1 MHDILTLMLR
11 DINAF
16 LGSRF
21 EEGVEQLVMG
31 HPATN
36 GAPLLMTLAHVE
48 LERHK
53 GSSGN
58 YIRTEKGSYA
68 RQKPPIDYCLH
79 LLFSARFEDVQYL
92 TGLRYLEAIMA
103 FFQSRGGLFT
113 PENTAGLDPG
123 IEKLVADMS
132 PMTATENSNLWR
144 GLGAEQQPSVLFR
157 LRTLRIQEAPEGP
170 EVQPIKQ
177 M

>member
-1 MHDILTLMLR
+1 MHDILSYILR

-16 LGSRF
+16 LNSRF
-21 EEGVEQLVMG
+21 DEGAEQLVLG
-31 HPATN
+31 HPSIN
-36 GAPLLMTLAHVE
+36 GAPLLLTVAHIE

-53 GSSGN
+53 GASGN
-58 YIRTEKGSYA
+58 YIRTEKGSYT
-68 RQKPPIDYCLH
+68 RQKPPLDYCLH
-79 LLFSARFEDVQYL
+79 LLFSARFEGDDYL
-92 TGLRYLEAIMA
+92 LGLQYLEAILA

-113 PENTAGLDPG
+113 PENTAGLDPT
-123 IEKLVADMS
+123 IEKLVADMA
-132 PMTATENSNLWR
+132 PLTAVESSGLWR

-157 LRTLRIQEAPEGP
+157 LRTLRVQEAPEGP